1 MHFISNLN
9 HYVLTF
15 PPRVMVERV
24 DLHRVHRLPVVA
36 AGQDDLLVGPALPV
50 PRHAAGDVNPPCGPI
65 LDNVWG
71 SPKLDESTMTMAHG
85 FW

>member
-1 MHFISNLN
+1 
-9 HYVLTF
+9 
-15 PPRVMVERV
+15 MVERV

-65 LDNVWG
+65 LDNVCG
-71 SPKLDESTMTMAHG
+71 SAKSDESTIERYQGVGYRARLKG
-85 FW
+85 VPQVW